1 MNRSGDPW
9 TCWSPQE
16 AWYRMTL
23 KSLGRKLLLVLL
35 GLVGCAL
42 LVVALLPY
50 IVSLESVRGQIVG
63 HLEAALHRKVDVG
76 AVRLQ
81 LLSGLGAG
89 LEDVTI
95 YNPPGWQQPY
105 VMKAATLSIKV
116 AWRPFLQRRIEI
128 TKMILRDG
136 EIVIERDAQGRLN
149 VADAA
154 GATPASAKTLPTDV
168 HRSPSGDGA
177 QPGTTPLAG
186 LRVAEVTLQNM
197 PITFIDRMVGEYA
210 AVYRSL

>member
-1 MNRSGDPW
+1 MHRSSAPQ

-16 AWYRMTL
+16 AWYSMTL
-23 KSLGRKLLLVLL
+23 KGLGRKLLLVLL
-35 GLVGCAL
+35 GVVGCAL

-50 IVSLESVRGQIVG
+50 IVSLESVRGQIVS
-63 HLEAALHRKVDVG
+63 HLEAALHRKVDIG

-81 LLSGLGAG
+81 LWSGLGAG

-136 EIVIERDAQGRLN
+136 EIVIERDAQARLN

-154 GATPASAKTLPTDV
+154 SAAPSSTKTLPAV
-168 HRSPSGDGA
+168 VPAPPAGIGLSLEP
-177 QPGTTPLAG
+177 QPWLDCAS
-186 LRVAEVTLQNM
+186 QK
-197 PITFIDRMVGEYA
+197 
-210 AVYRSL
+210 